1 MNSAKKKCINITS
14 SIRQIILLVIIT
26 AILVT
31 VLALTDAEKHAIVIS
46 LIFDVFFFLL
56 VIILIRTFI
65 KHLKYDRYSYNT
77 IYYSGFSLFMIS
89 VLIANIIFTVRLMG
103 LNGFHYEENV
113 IQFSHFFSESA
124 STYIILS
131 FPFILI
137 ICVALCISNLALI
150 RQEGAR
156 FVNILGILLSLLLVS
171 GTLLLFFYGE
181 YQGLS
186 EQQARIRNILINTFA
201 SVYLYFECMVIGV
214 MIVSAISARHK
225 PAPDIDY
232 MIILGCA
239 IRKDG
244 TPTPLLRGRI
254 DQALSFRNEQLK
266 KSGKE
271 LTFVTSGGQGSDEIM
286 SESESMTRYLL
297 QKGISSTHLIAED
310 QSTNT
315 LENMKFSREK
325 ILQQNP
331 DAKIAFSTANYH
343 VFRSGMFANMAQMH
357 AEGIGSRTKW
367 YFWPN
372 ALVREFIGL
381 LTYQKKK
388 QSIIIISL
396 IIIYASLAVMAV

>member
-1 MNSAKKKCINITS
+1 M
-14 SIRQIILLVIIT
+14 
-26 AILVT
+26 
-31 VLALTDAEKHAIVIS
+31 ALTDAEKHAIVIS

-113 IQFSHFFSESA
+113 IQFSLFFSESA

-331 DAKIAFSTANYH
+331 DAKIAFSTTNYH

>member
-124 STYIILS
+124 STYNILS

-331 DAKIAFSTANYH
+331 DAKIAFSTTNYH

>member
-331 DAKIAFSTANYH
+331 DAKIAFSTTNYH

>member
-113 IQFSHFFSESA
+113 IQFSLFFSESA

-331 DAKIAFSTANYH
+331 DAKIAFSTTNYH

>member
-14 SIRQIILLVIIT
+14 SIRQIILLVLIT

-297 QKGISSTHLIAED
+297 QKGISSTRLIAED

-331 DAKIAFSTANYH
+331 DAKIAFSTTNYH

>member
-271 LTFVTSGGQGSDEIM
+271 LTFVTSGGQGSNEIM

-331 DAKIAFSTANYH
+331 DAKIAFSTTNYH

>member
-1 MNSAKKKCINITS
+1 MNSTRKKCISITS
-14 SIRQIILLVIIT
+14 SIRQIILLVIFT

-46 LIFDVFFFLL
+46 LIFDAFFFLL
-56 VIILIRTFI
+56 VSILIRTFI
-65 KHLKYDRYSYNT
+65 KHLKYDLYSYNT
-77 IYYSGFSLFMIS
+77 IYYSGFSLFIIS

-103 LNGFHYEENV
+103 LNGFHYDGNA
-113 IQFSHFFSESA
+113 IQIPYFFSDSA

-137 ICVALCISNLALI
+137 ISLALCISNLALI

-156 FVNILGILLSLLLVS
+156 FVNILGIILSLLLIS
-171 GTLLLFFYGE
+171 GTLLLFFCGDYE
-181 YQGLS
+181 GLS
-186 EQQARIRNILINTFA
+186 EQQARFYNILINTFA

-254 DQALSFRNEQLK
+254 DRALSFRNEQLRK
-266 KSGKE
+266 TGKE
-271 LTFVTSGGQGSDEIM
+271 LTFVTSGGQGSNEVI

-297 QKGISSTHLIAED
+297 QKGISTAHLIAED

-315 LENMKFSREK
+315 LENMKFSRKK
-325 ILQQNP
+325 IMQQNP
-331 DAKIAFSTANYH
+331 DAKIAFSTTNYH